1 MLRFDFLF
9 RHPRSFNSILN
20 FYRTGKLHVNEE
32 MCVLTFKNDLE
43 FWGLPDSLMESC
55 CKEKYESDLLFVL
68 AVSGEE

>member
-1 MLRFDFLF
+1 M
-9 RHPRSFNSILN
+9 
-20 FYRTGKLHVNEE
+20 NEE

-68 AVSGEE
+68 AVS